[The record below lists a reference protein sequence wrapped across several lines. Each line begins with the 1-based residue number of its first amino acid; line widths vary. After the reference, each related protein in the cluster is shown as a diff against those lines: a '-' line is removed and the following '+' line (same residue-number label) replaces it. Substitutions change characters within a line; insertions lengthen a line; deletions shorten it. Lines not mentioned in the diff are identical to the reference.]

1 MSANR
6 RKGLSRLRLLASLRE
21 ERAQRAVSDAARA
34 QAAAE
39 AAHVTQ
45 LEQFRLAQAAEPS
58 ARPTDAFLLQREA
71 QALQARAISQAE
83 TMLHDATLQMEQS
96 KSDLLDAARERMTYD
111 RLDARARATQAAL
124 VARASM
130 RALDDLNGQRRKA

>member
-1 MSANR
+1 VNAK

-21 ERAQRAVSDAARA
+21 ERAQRAVSDAARV
-34 QAAAE
+34 QADAE

-45 LEQFRLAQAAEPS
+45 LEQFRQAQVTEPVLHR
-58 ARPTDAFLLQREA
+58 ADVFLQQREA
-71 QALQARAISQAE
+71 QAMQVRAVEKTDAMVKEAAAQVAR
-83 TMLHDATLQMEQS
+83 S
-96 KSDLLDAARERMTYD
+96 KNDLLEAARERMTYD

-130 RALDDLNGQRRKA
+130 RALDDLNGQRRKP